1 MTSAYAA
8 DPVFESNP
16 KLITNLIQRIHD
28 RDVALPDFQR
38 DFVWDS
44 RATMELLRSVMSRFP
59 AGTLLFWKQNPEGL
73 AFAAREFDGAPK
85 LDGRAP
91 DELVLDGQQRLT
103 SLYRALTGCT
113 EEKYFAR
120 LTEFIG
126 PGGSVLEVHE
136 INFDRALVC
145 HEITGNLKFD
155 PTSRD
160 FQFENHLFPL
170 EEISQFDEWLDDYA
184 RRNESDENPE
194 SQIKRQMRALR
205 DSYLV
210 PLRSYGF
217 PVVTLPATTP
227 LEAVCNIFETLNR
240 TGKPLGAFDLVT
252 ARLFPKGIRMRDL
265 WDEAVQSYPLF
276 EDYGIEPYSL
286 LQAVSLRARNSAQ
299 RADVLTK
306 ITADDIN
313 KHWQAVVTGTADVLD
328 MLRTEHGVIA
338 RRWLPYSMLLVP
350 MAAVWHEINALKPL
364 ERSGSLDR
372 LSRYFWCTTF
382 MTNFDQGANS
392 QAGADYVKLKDWL
405 HNNDAPAPE
414 AVESFQ
420 IADSTILRANVRRKA
435 LHSGI
440 MALTSKAGAKDFHS
454 AQKIS
459 PQRAIDRRIDSH
471 HIFPK
476 AFLNDTKLS
485 ELILNRALIDSE
497 TNKIIGK
504 KAPSSYFQNIS
515 AVHDEDKVV
524 PVLESHA
531 IDASPSSGILNDNY
545 DLFLRQRLSAIVELI
560 EDATKSNVIRETS
573 LE

>member
-16 KLITNLIQRIHD
+16 KLINNLIQRIHD

-59 AGTLLFWKQNPEGL
+59 AGTLLFWKQSTEL
-73 AFAAREFDGAPK
+73 IFAAREFDGAPI
-85 LDGRAP
+85 LNGHTP

-103 SLYRALTGCT
+103 SLYRALTGST
-113 EEKYFAR
+113 DERYFAR
-120 LTEFIG
+120 LTDFIG
-126 PGGSVLEVHE
+126 SDGDVLEVHE
-136 INFDRALVC
+136 INFDSALAC
-145 HEITGNLKFD
+145 YDLSGNLKFD

-160 FQFENHLFPL
+160 YQFENHLFPL
-170 EEISQFDEWLDDYA
+170 EDISKFDEWLDDYA
-184 RRNESDENPE
+184 RRNETDADPE
-194 SQIKRQMRALR
+194 SQIKRRMRALR

-252 ARLFPKGIRMRDL
+252 ARLFPKKIRMRDL
-265 WDEAVQSYPLF
+265 WDEAVQAYPLF

-306 ITADDIN
+306 ITAEDISE
-313 KHWQAVVTGTADVLD
+313 HWQPVVTGTADVLD

-350 MAAVWHEINALKPL
+350 MAAVWQEIAALKPL
-364 ERSGSLDR
+364 ERSGALDR

-392 QAGADYVKLKDWL
+392 QAGADYIKLKEWL
-405 HNNDAPAPE
+405 HNKEAAAPE
-414 AVESFQ
+414 AVDSFQ
-420 IADSTILRANVRRKA
+420 LTDSTLLRANVRRKA
-435 LHSGI
+435 LHAGI
-440 MALTSKAGAKDFHS
+440 MALTTKSGAKDFHS

-476 AFLNDTKLS
+476 AFLNDTKYS

-497 TNKIIGK
+497 TNKIIGR
-504 KAPSSYFQNIS
+504 KAPSQYFQSIT
-515 AVHDEDKVV
+515 AVHDKDKVLA
-524 PVLESHA
+524 VLESHA
-531 IDASPSSGILNDNY
+531 IDASPSSGILNDDY
-545 DLFLRQRLSAIVELI
+545 DLFLRQRLSAMVELI
-560 EDATKSNVIRETS
+560 EDATKSHVIRENNS
-573 LE
+573 E